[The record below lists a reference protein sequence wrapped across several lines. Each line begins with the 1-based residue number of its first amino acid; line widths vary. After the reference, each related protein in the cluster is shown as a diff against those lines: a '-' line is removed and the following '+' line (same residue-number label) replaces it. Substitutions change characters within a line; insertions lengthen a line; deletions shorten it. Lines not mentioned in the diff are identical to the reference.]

1 MLYGILPGGSDGK
14 ESACNTGDRGLIPG
28 SGRSP
33 EEGNG
38 YPTPIF
44 LLGEFH
50 RQRNLVG
57 CSPWGCKESD
67 MTEQLTFRA
76 FPVAQMV
83 KNLPARL
90 NAGDVGL
97 IPGSERSPGE
107 GNEWV
112 QGRVVNSSDAE
123 ADCLVQISFKLFHT
137 FLVLYLIF

>member
-1 MLYGILPGGSDGK
+1 MLYSILPGGSDGK
-14 ESACNTGDRGLIPG
+14 ESACNTGDWGLIPG

-38 YPTPIF
+38 YPIPIF

-83 KNLPARL
+83 KNLPAMQ
-90 NAGDVGL
+90 AT
-97 IPGSERSPGE
+97 
-107 GNEWV
+107 WV
-112 QGRVVNSSDAE
+112 
-123 ADCLVQISFKLFHT
+123 
-137 FLVLYLIF
+137 